1 MTVPATRALSA
12 RKMFPYDPTRTQ
24 AASAAEQAK
33 IDYTCLIVCNDLN
46 IVVRASMPQEFM
58 FDTSSSYEA
67 PFSQGM
73 MGMLPAGIGTAAKAV
88 GLQLATQAMSA
99 QIWQGSSTNQFQIP
113 LTFQVET
120 DINRDVLEP
129 LMKLMFLTVAREEDE
144 GGLLSA
150 PGPHIDLKSLV
161 SNIGAELGEV
171 SSGAMDSFTR
181 ARTTGE
187 TPILD
192 KAKDYG
198 GRLTS
203 ALTKTDFTQ
212 FMKVSADIALDIK
225 NGANA
230 TVGRGSRA
238 ISSSIKNNISLYIG
252 RYMYFPSVVIKD
264 VQQTHSVQ
272 PLRDGNYSRVEVTVA
287 FETFFQPTQR
297 DISTMFPS
305 ASSALRSAID
315 AQAGPQAA
323 NNTAQSVPFYGTGA
337 APY

>member
-12 RKMFPYDPTRTQ
+12 RKMFPYDSTRTQ
-24 AASAAEQAK
+24 AASVAEQAK

-46 IVVRASMPQEFM
+46 VVVRASMPQEFM

-67 PFSQGM
+67 TFSQGL

-99 QIWQGSSTNQFQIP
+99 QIWQGSSSNQFQIP
-113 LTFQVET
+113 LIFQVET

-161 SNIGAELGEV
+161 ANIGTEIGEV
-171 SSGAMDSFTR
+171 GKGAMDSFTA
-181 ARTTGE
+181 ARTTGA

-192 KAKDYG
+192 KIKNYG
-198 GRLTS
+198 GRALS
-203 ALTKTDFTQ
+203 ALTDTDFTQ
-212 FMKVSADIALDIK
+212 FVGVSGDIALDLK
-225 NGANA
+225 NKANA
-230 TVGRGSRA
+230 TFGRGSRA
-238 ISSSIKNNISLYIG
+238 ITSSIKNNISLYIG

-264 VQQTHSVQ
+264 VQQTHAVQ
-272 PLRDGNYSRVEVTVA
+272 PLRDGNYSRVDVTVA

-297 DISTMFPS
+297 DISVMFPS
-305 ASSALRSAID
+305 ASPALRSAID

-323 NNTAQSVPFYGTGA
+323 RPAAQSAPFYGAGA